1 MVVASCLSISD
12 PNESSDKT
20 PATRSRSHFPRN
32 TLRSVDMKR
41 PMMRF
46 LLLVAVLLAAAQAH
60 AKEWKDIRIGYEGAY
75 PPFSSM
81 QPDGTPVGFDIDV
94 IHALCAQ
101 MHANCTLVQI
111 GWDGLLPALM
121 ADKVDAI
128 VASVAITAERKQKVA
143 FTDKY
148 YNTPRRL
155 VVAKNSPIRTRRRRN
170 SRASASASSAAR
182 WPTSTQARTGCRTA
196 CSWCATRPRTRSISI
211 CARAASMRRCRTRPP
226 HTRVPDETGRREL
239 QVRRHADRRYDARAE
254 DAAGRGLRHS
264 GAQDR
269 RRSPAAAE
277 PGDHGHSRERR
288 VPVHREEVL
297 RFRHLLIVR
306 RSASRRR
313 AGMRRCGR
321 NEPLERGKGASCP
334 HYSNTCRPCCAA
346 PR

>member
-1 MVVASCLSISD
+1 
-12 PNESSDKT
+12 
-20 PATRSRSHFPRN
+20 
-32 TLRSVDMKR
+32 MKR

-155 VVAKNSPIRTRRRRN
+155 VVAKSSPIKDATPAELKGKRVGVQRGTLADKY
-170 SRASASASSAAR
+170 ASAYWVQTGVQLVR
-182 WPTSTQARTGCRTA
+182 YPTQDEVYLDL
-196 CSWCATRPRTRSISI
+196 RS
-211 CARAASMRRCRTRPP
+211 
-226 HTRVPDETGRREL
+226 GRI
-239 QVRRHADRRYDARAE
+239 
-254 DAAGRGLRHS
+254 DAALQDATAAYSAFLTKPEGANFKFVGTPIVGTTPEQKTLLGEGYGIPVRKTDDDLRQQLNQ
-264 GAQDR
+264 AIT
-269 RRSPAAAE
+269 A
-277 PGDHGHSRERR
+277 
-288 VPVHREEVL
+288 
-297 RFRHLLIVR
+297 I
-306 RSASRRR
+306 R
-313 AGMRRCGR
+313 ANGVYQSI
-321 NEPLERGKGASCP
+321 EKK
-334 HYSNTCRPCCAA
+334 YFDFDIY
-346 PR
+346 